1 MSSARSCGK
10 GRHDPRSP
18 LRQLRQAHKVSPPH
32 VGLIDL
38 ESGVEISY
46 HARCRERAV
55 QDFAAMVERGRA
67 YILRHHHGSTC
78 PDEAP
83 GFGCAGGCFD
93 TPVAVAN

>member
-1 MSSARSCGK
+1 MTRVLRCASCAR
-10 GRHDPRSP
+10 RIRS
-18 LRQLRQAHKVSPPH
+18 HHPH

-46 HARCRERAV
+46 HARCRERAA

-67 YILRHHHGSTC
+67 YILRHHHGSAC

-83 GFGCAGGCFD
+83 GFGCAGGCFG